1 MSNLF
6 ANGQAVEPDEPQI
19 AIEPDAEP
27 EIELEIEPEIEALS
41 PPSFEPRAVVDVAL
55 VPMPLM
61 EILPA
66 DFPLPALAKFCP
78 DQRLKV
84 AIDQAAAYVLSID
97 VTGAEG
103 LQRADLALATVR
115 TSVKAI
121 EGHFEQPVAIANDL
135 HKRLTGKRSEWI
147 ADGKAAIDTVGR
159 RVWTEQRRLDA
170 IAADERRKAQEDANR
185 KAREEAERE
194 AAAAKANQAPPQVV
208 EELEK
213 RAETAVAP
221 PVAAPIAAPA
231 MKNTTT
237 VTTWKAR
244 IKGTPAEADPN
255 PKMAEITGAQRLQ
268 VLALMQGVIDG
279 RDPIT
284 AFELNWSVLNGR
296 AKADKS
302 TLSITGIEAFQE
314 GGVRAK
320 GTRSR

>member
-1 MSNLF
+1 MSLPLT
-6 ANGQAVEPDEPQI
+6 APADEDLEI
-19 AIEPDAEP
+19 AIEPDEELAIEPEP
-27 EIELEIEPEIEALS
+27 EIAIEPD
-41 PPSFEPRAVVDVAL
+41 EPAAPTSQPASVVNVAL
-55 VPMPLM
+55 VPTAALM
-61 EILPA
+61 EVLPA
-66 DFPLPALAKFCP
+66 DFPLPQLIRFVP

-84 AIDQAAAYVLSID
+84 ATDQAAAYALSLD

-103 LQRADLALATVR
+103 LQRADLALAAVR

-121 EGHFEQPVAIANDL
+121 EGHFEQPVSIANEL

-194 AAAAKANQAPPQVV
+194 AAAAKKNQAPAQVV

-221 PVAAPIAAPA
+221 PVAAPLAAPA

-268 VLALMQGVIDG
+268 VLALMQSVIDG

-302 TLSITGIEAFQE
+302 TLAIAGIEAFQE

-320 GTRSR
+320 GTRNR